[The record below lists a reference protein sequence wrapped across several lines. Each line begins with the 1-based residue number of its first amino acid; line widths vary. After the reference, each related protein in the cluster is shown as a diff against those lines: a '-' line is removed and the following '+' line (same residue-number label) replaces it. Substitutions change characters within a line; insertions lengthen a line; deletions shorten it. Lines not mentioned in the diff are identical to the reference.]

1 VVSDVKTFW
10 QEVGDRIMTV
20 LRWAGK
26 NLLAPVVAIVIIV
39 VAVVLVSM
47 GFKELQ
53 IGGLLGK
60 LFGRTTDDLKKNI
73 DIINSIDSNRIDKNG
88 QVIPINQP
96 DSQGN
101 TQVQVV
107 PINQPGLFSDPSVVT
122 FTPPNAD
129 KPIQIVLPDGVTSK
143 DVDKVVIVSPG
154 IHAITVKDSSGIDAK
169 KIDDLLAKYGNL

>member
-1 VVSDVKTFW
+1 MSDVKTFW
-10 QEVGDRIMTV
+10 SDVGDRIMTI

-26 NLLAPVVAIVIIV
+26 NLLAPVVAVVVIA
-39 VAVVLVSM
+39 VAIVLVSM

-60 LFGRTTDDLKKNI
+60 LFGRTTDDSKKNI
-73 DIINSIDSNRIDKNG
+73 DVINSIDPNRIDKDG
-88 QVIPINQP
+88 RVIPINKP
-96 DSQGN
+96 DSKGD

-107 PINQPGLFSDPSVVT
+107 PIDQPGLFSDPNTVT
-122 FTPPNAD
+122 FTPPNET
-129 KPIQIVLPDGVTSK
+129 KPVQIVLPDGVTSK

-169 KIDDLLAKYGNL
+169 KIDDLLAKYGNP

>member
-1 VVSDVKTFW
+1 MTDQKTFW
-10 QEVGDRIMTV
+10 GEVWDRILTI
-20 LRWAGK
+20 LQWAGK
-26 NLLAPVVAIVIIV
+26 NLLAPVVAVVLII

-47 GFKELQ
+47 GFKDLQ

-60 LFGRTTDDLKKNI
+60 LFGRTQDDTKKSI
-73 DIINSIDSNRIDKNG
+73 DVINSIDPGRIDKNG
-88 QVIPINQP
+88 KVIPLNQP
-96 DSQGN
+96 DGKGD

-107 PINQPGLFSDPSVVT
+107 PINQPGLFSDPNVVT

-129 KPIQIVLPDGVTSK
+129 KPISIVLPDGVTNK

-169 KIDDLLAKYGNL
+169 KIDDLLVKYGKS